1 MYCKTPILKFC
12 LSKYEDLW
20 IWSLEYGGINVIKSI
35 SPVDFND
42 VMSFFI
48 QKKGATKMTLIPKL
62 KLAIFDVS
70 SANAIDQMM

>member
-1 MYCKTPILKFC
+1 M
-12 LSKYEDLW
+12 
-20 IWSLEYGGINVIKSI
+20 EYRGIKVIKSI
-35 SPVDFND
+35 LPLDFND